1 MQNILVPTDFSG
13 NAYHALR
20 YATELLKNKECTFFL
35 LNVYGIKKGFK
46 SKPTDNS
53 DEQISDTLRIAS
65 EKKLKTTLKK
75 IKEDSNATKHSYAL
89 LSKSSDLIHAVQSL
103 IDELKIDL
111 VVLGNKGETSSIPL
125 FLGSTTTRA
134 LESVKK
140 CPILTVPQSANLD
153 IPGEIAFA
161 TDFKKEFNT
170 DVLNAVRSMALL
182 CGAAVRVVHID
193 EGEGLNELQKA
204 NRDILLNHLEPM
216 DFSVDK
222 IPHFISKTKI
232 IQVFAENS
240 GIKILAMV
248 QNDHGELEKMLR
260 EPVIEKMVGK
270 IDIPYC
276 IIPDAS

>member
-20 YATELLKNKECTFFL
+20 YATKLLKNKECTFYL

-46 SKPTDNS
+46 NKPTGSS
-53 DEQISDTLRIAS
+53 DEQISDRLKIAS
-65 EKKLKTTLKK
+65 EEKLKATLKS
-75 IKEDSNATKHSYAL
+75 IKEDSNATKHSFTL
-89 LSKSSDLIHAVQSL
+89 ISEPSDLIHAVQSL
-103 IDELKIDL
+103 IEELRIDL

-125 FLGSTTTRA
+125 FLGSTTARA

-140 CPILTVPQSANLD
+140 CPILTVPKSANLD

-161 TDFKKEFNT
+161 TDFKKDFNT
-170 DVLNAVRSMALL
+170 VVLNAIRSMALL
-182 CGAAVRVVHID
+182 CGAAVRIVHID

-216 DFSVDK
+216 ALSVDK

-260 EPVIEKMVGK
+260 EPVIEKMVEK